1 MGKEAWVCLPQ
12 FSLQSP
18 ATQKGAKTKK
28 QQGKKEKA
36 HTRSWLLRPFA
47 SGCTHF
53 LILLPLDTPQL
64 TAQPKQKGSKEPMA
78 AFRGGMAKLP
88 LRLIGGLVGLGGAA
102 YGVNESIFTG
112 QKRNA

>member
-1 MGKEAWVCLPQ
+1 
-12 FSLQSP
+12 
-18 ATQKGAKTKK
+18 
-28 QQGKKEKA
+28 
-36 HTRSWLLRPFA
+36 
-47 SGCTHF
+47 
-53 LILLPLDTPQL
+53 
-64 TAQPKQKGSKEPMA
+64 MA